1 MQILTLQ
8 NNLQS
13 IAQQGINTL
22 STRMLESYFPKERN
36 EAFRKTLTAAVNRG
50 VLQHVCR
57 GVYVYPPSFLH
68 EVYKLE
74 KIAVVLRMGGYS
86 YLSLE
91 SALSEYGVISQL
103 PLNRITVMTTG
114 RSQTYNTPYGVIEF
128 THTQRHDADIL
139 ANTTKLAGRPL
150 RMASP
155 QMALADLRRVGR
167 NLGLVND
174 DIYQEI
180 THADDAL

>member
-1 MQILTLQ
+1 MQTLSLQ
-8 NNLQS
+8 NSLQA

-22 STRMLESYFPKERN
+22 STRMLESYFPKERT
-36 EAFRKTLTAAVNRG
+36 EAFSKTLTTAVKRG
-50 VLQHVCR
+50 VLQRVCR
-57 GVYVYPPSFLH
+57 GVYVYPPSFHH

-114 RSQTYNTPYGVIEF
+114 RSQTYETPYGVIEF
-128 THTQRHDADIL
+128 THTQRDDTDIL
-139 ANTTKLAGRPL
+139 AQTTKMTGRPL
-150 RMASP
+150 RVASP
-155 QMALADLRRVGR
+155 SMALADLQRVGR
-167 NLGLVND
+167 NLDLVNH
-174 DIYQEI
+174 DIYKEI
-180 THADDAL
+180 TSCP